1 MKVFI
6 AWLGVALVAAPARAQ
21 IDYRNL
27 DHGRPG
33 AVEDAYP
40 VERYGFEAS
49 TGSRV
54 HLGSGAGRYRIVQG
68 LGYGLFRGGEVAVHL
83 PLAGRFGSSGGL
95 SGLAGAD
102 VSLLMNLSIEK
113 VGLPAL
119 AVRLSGSLPT
129 GAAGGE
135 GTGVSLAG
143 LVTRSFGRNR
153 IHVNASLA
161 LATPEALGEREA
173 PSRWSVGLA
182 IDRTLIRSSTLLI
195 SELEV
200 ASAHEGEPWRYSIGL
215 GARRQIASTWLL
227 DAGLGWEIRRQAR
240 SEAAVTIGLSHSF
253 GIAGIMPRRAR

>member
-1 MKVFI
+1 LRVFI
-6 AWLGVALVAAPARAQ
+6 TWLGVVLVAAPARAQ

-40 VERYGFEAS
+40 VERYGFEFS

-54 HLGSGAGRYRIVQG
+54 HLGSGAGRYRVVQG
-68 LGYGLFRGGEVAVHL
+68 LAYGLFRGGEVAVHL
-83 PLAGRFGSSGGL
+83 PLAGRFGSSGGP

-102 VSLLMNLSIEK
+102 LSLLMNLSVEQ
-113 VGLPAL
+113 VRLPAL
-119 AVRLSGSLPT
+119 AVRLTGSLPT
-129 GAAGGE
+129 GAAAGE
-135 GTGVSLAG
+135 GTGVTLAG
-143 LVTRSFGRNR
+143 LATRSFGRNR

-161 LATPEALGEREA
+161 LATPEALGAREG

-195 SELEV
+195 VELEM
-200 ASAHEGEPWRYSIGL
+200 ASARDGEPWRYSIGL

-227 DAGLGWEIRRQAR
+227 DAGLGWEAQRQAR
-240 SEAAVTIGLSHSF
+240 SEAAVTVGVSHSF
-253 GIAGIMPRRAR
+253 GIAGIMPRGAR